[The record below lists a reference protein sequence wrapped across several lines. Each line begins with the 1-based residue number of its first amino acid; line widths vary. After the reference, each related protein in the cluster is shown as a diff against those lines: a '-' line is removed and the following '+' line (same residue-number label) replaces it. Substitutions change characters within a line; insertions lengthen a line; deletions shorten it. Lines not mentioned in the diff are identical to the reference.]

1 MPPFT
6 LSISTLASKMPQRAE
21 AGSMPPFRSARLA
34 TPRLAMLD
42 GPVGPRDRRGAD
54 GVEDYCAQLR
64 EAFLE
69 QGVPFEMLRMPLAEQ
84 SWRSSLAWLRGRLA
98 AHDPSVVL
106 LQYNALSWSRRGFS
120 VGALLV
126 LRTLKRHTSRVG
138 CHFSRC
144 RAISWHKIARPHPP
158 PGADLGH
165 AAIDKK
171 LREIHLRL
179 AGRLF
184 AVVSR
189 RST

>member
-1 MPPFT
+1 MQPFT
-6 LSISTLASKMPQRAE
+6 LSISTLAIQNAAAALRPATCHPSRNAPLQHPASQCWLALLGRATG
-21 AGSMPPFRSARLA
+21 AA
-34 TPRLAMLD
+34 
-42 GPVGPRDRRGAD
+42 AD

-138 CHFSRC
+138 CHFS
-144 RAISWHKIARPHPP
+144 
-158 PGADLGH
+158 
-165 AAIDKK
+165 
-171 LREIHLRL
+171 
-179 AGRLF
+179 
-184 AVVSR
+184 
-189 RST
+189 